1 LALTRGVTLVLYPM
15 CTARREVCQATL
27 VFQEIGQR
35 LIDIKIITLIATL
48 PRTRSLIHKSLPS
61 FNRQTQPPAGFVIVS
76 DRRPLTDKEKAVIAQ
91 GLPSMQP
98 HFLFND
104 RTPGVAGT
112 WNAGLAFIAQHWPH
126 CYVAVLDDD
135 DEWSPDHIEA
145 CFEAA
150 RQTGWPD
157 VVVSGLRLCKDGVEI
172 PRTPPADLS
181 INDFLAGNPGWQG
194 SNTFVSIAAML
205 EVGGFTEGLAS
216 TNDRDLAIRLLSRPR
231 TRIAYTGSGMGC
243 RNHHCHRA
251 A

>member
-1 LALTRGVTLVLYPM
+1 
-15 CTARREVCQATL
+15 
-27 VFQEIGQR
+27 
-35 LIDIKIITLIATL
+35 
-48 PRTRSLIHKSLPS
+48 
-61 FNRQTQPPAGFVIVS
+61 
-76 DRRPLTDKEKAVIAQ
+76 
-91 GLPSMQP
+91 MQP

-231 TRIAYTGSGMGC
+231 TRIAYTGRHTATWHIESQRQCLSTPGNPAKIKGLAQFLTL
-243 RNHHCHRA
+243 HGHRMNTEIQERFFNRA
-251 A
+251 LSLFGITKTDILREQERAFED